1 MLFFFLMKQ
10 FVFQR
15 LSGKLI
21 VLVPIKNSLAY
32 ESSEEGVD
40 CDVCSEKI
48 PIRQWAL
55 HIERCTTQFSF
66 QETTHLL
73 ISFI

>member
-55 HIERCTTQFSF
+55 HMKDALNSVLVPRNDALTN
-66 QETTHLL
+66 
-73 ISFI
+73 

>member
-1 MLFFFLMKQ
+1 MLRIELPI
-10 FVFQR
+10 
-15 LSGKLI
+15 LSWIGVQAKFGKRP
-21 VLVPIKNSLAY
+21 LVPIKNSLAY

-55 HIERCTTQFSF
+55 HMKDALNSVLVPRNDALTN
-66 QETTHLL
+66 
-73 ISFI
+73 

>member
-1 MLFFFLMKQ
+1 MKK
-10 FVFQR
+10 FVSQR

-21 VLVPIKNSLAY
+21 VLVPIKNSLEY

-48 PIRQWAL
+48 PIRLKDARNSVFVARNDAL
-55 HIERCTTQFSF
+55 TK
-66 QETTHLL
+66 
-73 ISFI
+73 